1 MTRRKKK
8 PLHIT
13 AEAAQKAAKSHNF
26 WTAFRMLCE
35 KIGKLKEY
43 YWYVMRRDADATA
56 EQRKMFIKKITRL
69 LAYNYDV
76 HRCPPPIIYGTLK
89 KPGEAGAQP
98 LRYPPEWNEKEA

>member
-8 PLHIT
+8 PLHIN

-89 KPGEAGAQP
+89 KHGEAGAQP
-98 LRYPPEWNEKEA
+98 LRYPPEWNENEA